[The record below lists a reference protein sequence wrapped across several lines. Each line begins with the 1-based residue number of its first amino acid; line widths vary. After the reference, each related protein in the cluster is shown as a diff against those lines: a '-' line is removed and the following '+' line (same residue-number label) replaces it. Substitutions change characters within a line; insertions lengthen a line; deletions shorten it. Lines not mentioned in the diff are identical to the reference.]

1 MITIFRAALLAV
13 LGPLAAG
20 ALGATPVEGRDY
32 FRVDPA
38 QPTSDPAKILVTEY
52 FSYHCPHCYAFA
64 RPYAKWS
71 AGLPSD
77 VKADR
82 AAVSIGHAGWV
93 ASAQAYYAFTAMKA
107 TPGIDDAL
115 FAAIHRQRAKLSDQ
129 ASFAEWVA
137 GQGIDRAKFENLYR
151 SFSVQMSTKRAD
163 DQSRKL
169 RIPSVPSLVI
179 DGKYL
184 IPIADDGQFTD
195 QLELANALVER
206 VRSER
211 AAAGKS
217 IP

>member
-1 MITIFRAALLAV
+1 M
-13 LGPLAAG
+13 
-20 ALGATPVEGRDY
+20 
-32 FRVDPA
+32 
-38 QPTSDPAKILVTEY
+38 
-52 FSYHCPHCYAFA
+52 
-64 RPYAKWS
+64 
-71 AGLPSD
+71 
-77 VKADR
+77 
-82 AAVSIGHAGWV
+82 
-93 ASAQAYYAFTAMKA
+93 
-107 TPGIDDAL
+107 
-115 FAAIHRQRAKLSDQ
+115 SDQ

-217 IP
+217 AP